1 MFLLFQCNSYVC
13 IQVKG
18 FYFVVFI
25 PRPTKCAWSSFYYL
39 APLCFASLMFYF
51 PPHMATLAHLLMFP
65 TRMLSVGYLCAAPWT
80 GVLPISFMAG
90 PTLSPPHSVTGLRQI
105 LKDTGLLC
113 VSLYVPES
121 VSTGL
126 RDGGDDG
133 HCYLTLQTAWVN
145 LLSSHMGCREE
156 GIWNG
161 PVLLL
166 KLRM

>member
-1 MFLLFQCNSYVC
+1 MSAETHECACAVMRHISVLHPFSSHAKCFHVLTNCLQRLFFFAPCKISGTWFCNYPSGFCDWEKVFLLFQCNSYVC

-80 GVLPISFMAG
+80 GVLPISFMA
-90 PTLSPPHSVTGLRQI
+90 
-105 LKDTGLLC
+105 
-113 VSLYVPES
+113 
-121 VSTGL
+121 
-126 RDGGDDG
+126 
-133 HCYLTLQTAWVN
+133 
-145 LLSSHMGCREE
+145 
-156 GIWNG
+156 
-161 PVLLL
+161 
-166 KLRM
+166 